1 MTRSAVPPRPS
12 STPQDQQSSALAR
25 SASLLSLGAVASRVL
40 GLLREMVIA
49 AYFGASGPVSAF
61 TVASSAPKM
70 LYDFLIGGMLSA
82 ALVPVLSDYARL
94 NRKQNDA
101 TEEVASGSK
110 GEQVGPNPELVRLV
124 GALLSLAV
132 VTLAGLTV
140 LMVVFA
146 PQVAGLLA
154 GGFDDLDPTLLPLTA
169 LLLRLMAPVVWF
181 VSMAGLLT
189 AILFALQRFSFPA
202 IASAI
207 YNLGIIVAAPLLAGR
222 VGIASLAIGVL
233 AGSMVQFA
241 LMAWDVRRA
250 GLKFSVQ
257 WSHPALARIVRLYL
271 PIAAGLVVAQ
281 FQVGLDRRLASGT
294 GVQSIAWMSKATTL
308 QQLPLGMISVAISLA
323 ALPRLSQQ
331 FASGDEEAYRAT
343 LARGL
348 RMVVVMIVPIL
359 VGLGVLAEPAV
370 RLLFERGQFTAG
382 DSAQV
387 VTALNVYLVG
397 ALFAAIDFPL
407 IYAFYA
413 RNDTLLP
420 ALVGVLSVLV
430 YTAIAL
436 ALVEGLGYLGLVWA
450 DTGKQAAHAL
460 VMLALLYWKMGQIQ
474 RRQGPER
481 ASELQ
486 EGWSAAGSR
495 PTVRTVI
502 SVAGAAG
509 AMFVVMTVL
518 LPRFGAGGSPSIA
531 NDLVQ
536 LVVGGGSGMLV
547 YAGLLLLAKQ
557 PEAQQ
562 LYGVVRRVSGLAK
575 EK

>member
-1 MTRSAVPPRPS
+1 MSRSAVSPRPS

-25 SASLLSLGAVASRVL
+25 SASILSLGAVASRVL

-94 NRKQNDA
+94 DRKQNDA

-132 VTLAGLTV
+132 VTLAGLAV

-154 GGFDDLDPTLLPLTA
+154 GGFEDLDPTLLPLTA
-169 LLLRLMAPVVWF
+169 LLLRVMAPVVWF

-189 AILFALQRFSFPA
+189 AILFALQRFTFPA
-202 IASAI
+202 LASAV
-207 YNLGIIVAAPLLAGR
+207 YNLGIIVAAPLLTGR

-250 GLKFSVQ
+250 GLRFSVQ

-331 FASGDEEAYRAT
+331 FASGDEESYRAT
-343 LARGL
+343 LSRGL

-430 YTAIAL
+430 YAAIAL

-450 DTGKQAAHAL
+450 DTGKQAAHAI
-460 VMLALLYWKMGQIQ
+460 VMLALLYWKMGNM
-474 RRQGPER
+474 RGRQGSES
-481 ASELQ
+481 ASGLQ
-486 EGWSAAGSR
+486 EGRPGAGPS

-509 AMFVVMTVL
+509 AMFVVMNAL
-518 LPRFGAGGSPSIA
+518 LPRFGAGSSPSIA

>member
-1 MTRSAVPPRPS
+1 M
-12 STPQDQQSSALAR
+12 
-25 SASLLSLGAVASRVL
+25 ASRVL

-61 TVASSAPKM
+61 TVAGSAPKM

-82 ALVPVLSDYARL
+82 ALVPVLSDYARRD
-94 NRKQNDA
+94 RKQGDA
-101 TEEVASGSK
+101 TEEVASGSN
-110 GEQVGPNPELVRLV
+110 GELVGPNPELVRLV

-132 VTLAGLTV
+132 VTLAGLAV

-154 GGFDDLDPTLLPLTA
+154 GGFEDLDPTLLPLTA
-169 LLLRLMAPVVWF
+169 QLLRLMAPVVWF

-420 ALVGVLSVLV
+420 ALVGVFSVLV
-430 YTAIAL
+430 YAAIAL

-450 DTGKQAAHAL
+450 DTGKQAAHAI

-474 RRQGPER
+474 PRQGPER

-486 EGWSAAGSR
+486 EGWSAAGSS

-502 SVAGAAG
+502 LVAGAAG
-509 AMFVVMTVL
+509 AMFVVMTAV

-536 LVVGGGSGMLV
+536 LFVGGGSGMLV
-547 YAGLLLLAKQ
+547 YAGLLLLVKQ
-557 PEAQQ
+557 PEARQ
-562 LYGVVRRVSGLAK
+562 LYGVVRRVSGLAN

>member
-1 MTRSAVPPRPS
+1 MPPHPS
-12 STPQDQQSSALAR
+12 STPQHQQSSGLAR

-61 TVASSAPKM
+61 TVASSVPKM

-94 NRKQNDA
+94 DRKQANA
-101 TEEVASGSK
+101 AEEVAFASK
-110 GEQVGPNPELVRLV
+110 GKQVGPNPELVRLV

-132 VTLAGLTV
+132 VTLAGLAV

-154 GGFDDLDPTLLPLTA
+154 GGFEDLDPTLLPLTA
-169 LLLRLMAPVVWF
+169 QLLRLMAPVVWF

-189 AILFALQRFSFPA
+189 AILFALQRFTFPA
-202 IASAI
+202 LASAI

-250 GLKFSVQ
+250 GLRFTVQ
-257 WSHPALARIVRLYL
+257 WSHPALGRIVRLYL

-331 FASGDEEAYRAT
+331 FAAGDEEAYRAT

-348 RMVVVMIVPIL
+348 RMVIVMIVPIL

-370 RLLFERGQFTAG
+370 RVLFEYGQFTSA

-387 VTALNVYLVG
+387 VMALNVYLAG

-413 RNDTLLP
+413 RNNTLLP
-420 ALVGVLSVLV
+420 AIVGVLSVLV
-430 YTAIAL
+430 YAVIAL
-436 ALVEGLGYLGLVWA
+436 ALVESAGYLGLVWA

-460 VMLALLYWKMGQIQ
+460 VMLALLYWKMGQLQ
-474 RRQGPER
+474 RRQRTES
-481 ASELQ
+481 ASELK
-486 EGWSAAGSR
+486 GGSPAKEFS
-495 PTVRTVI
+495 PTARTVI

-509 AMFVVMTVL
+509 AMFVVMTAL
-518 LPRFGAGGSPSIA
+518 LPRFGAGGSPSLA

-536 LVVGGGSGMLV
+536 LVVGGGTGTLV
-547 YAGLLLLAKQ
+547 YAGLLLLVGQ
-557 PEAQQ
+557 PEARQ
-562 LYGVVRRVSGLAK
+562 LYRVARRMGGFAK
-575 EK
+575 EE